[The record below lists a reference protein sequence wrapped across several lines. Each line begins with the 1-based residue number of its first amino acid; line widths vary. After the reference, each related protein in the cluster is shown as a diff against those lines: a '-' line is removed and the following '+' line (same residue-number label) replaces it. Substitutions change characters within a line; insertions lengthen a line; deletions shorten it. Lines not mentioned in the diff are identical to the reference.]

1 MGVLEPTSNIHPVKA
16 WNPDPPDG
24 AKAVSPDMTLSWT
37 GDPGMNYHVHFGKK
51 SPPPLASEQST
62 TVFDPG
68 ALDWDQTYYWK
79 VDIVGDAEGD
89 IWSFTTF
96 WYGDPNGEEMDI

>member
-1 MGVLEPTSNIHPVKA
+1 VSRPEPTSDIHPVKA
-16 WNPDPPDG
+16 SNPGPPDG
-24 AKAVSPDMTLSWT
+24 AKAVSPDTKLTWT
-37 GDPGMNYHVHFGKK
+37 GEPGMIYNVHFGKK
-51 SPPPLASEQST
+51 SPPPFASEQNA

-68 ALDWDQTYYWK
+68 PLDWDQTYYWK
-79 VDIVGDAEGD
+79 VNIVGGARGD